1 METPGKGEPL
11 TYAGAGVNIDAGAR
25 VVERIRSAVAST
37 TGDLNIIGGL
47 GGFAGLL
54 ELPAMK
60 QPVLVSATDGVG
72 TKVLLAEALARYDT
86 VGIDLVAMSVNDL
99 LVTGARPLF
108 FLDYLAVGQLD
119 PEKAASLVEGVAAG
133 CRQAGCA
140 LLGGE
145 TAEMP
150 DVYQGGHFDMA
161 GFAVGVVE
169 KDRIID
175 GSRVAAGDA
184 IIGLPASG
192 LHSNGFSLVRQILK
206 VNNIGYGDRVEGLTG
221 SDAADASGA
230 SGDDFIGAALLV
242 PTVIYAAAT
251 AALMAAADVHGMAH
265 ITGGGL
271 PENTPRVIP
280 AGLCARIDRS
290 RWQVPPLFDTLQRLG
305 NVARDEMF
313 RTFNMGIGFLAV
325 VGPGD
330 REQALAAVPGAVVI
344 GEVVSGSAKV
354 ELIG

>member
-1 METPGKGEPL
+1 M
-11 TYAGAGVNIDAGAR
+11 
-25 VVERIRSAVAST
+25 AST

-47 GGFAGLL
+47 GGFAGLV

-60 QPVLVSATDGVG
+60 HPVLVAATDGVG
-72 TKVLLAEALARYDT
+72 TKVLLAAALERFGT

-119 PEKAASLVEGVAAG
+119 PAQAASLVEGVAAG

-150 DVYQGGHFDMA
+150 DVYQGGHFDLA

-169 KDRIID
+169 KARIID

-184 IIGLPASG
+184 IIGMPASG
-192 LHSNGFSLVRQILK
+192 VHSNGFSLVRQILK
-206 VNNIGYGDRVEGLTG
+206 VNGIGYGDRVEGVMATG
-221 SDAADASGA
+221 GDAAGA
-230 SGDDFIGAALLV
+230 AGDVSIGEALLV
-242 PTVIYAAAT
+242 PTVIYSDAV
-251 AALMAAADVHGMAH
+251 AALGAAADVRAMAH

-280 AGLCARIDRS
+280 DGLCARIDRS

-305 NVARDEMF
+305 NVEREEMF
-313 RTFNMGIGFLAV
+313 RTFNMGIGFVAV
-325 VGPGD
+325 VAAQD
-330 REQALAAVPGAVVI
+330 RQQALAAVPGAVVI
-344 GEVVSGSAKV
+344 GEVVPGGAKV

>member
-1 METPGKGEPL
+1 M
-11 TYAGAGVNIDAGAR
+11 
-25 VVERIRSAVAST
+25 AST

-47 GGFAGLL
+47 GGFAGLV

-60 QPVLVSATDGVG
+60 HPVLVAATDGVG
-72 TKVLLAEALARYDT
+72 TKVLLAAALERFGT

-108 FLDYLAVGQLD
+108 FLDYLAVGRLD
-119 PEKAASLVEGVAAG
+119 PAQAASLVEGVAAG

-150 DVYQGGHFDMA
+150 DVYQGGHFDLA

-175 GSRVAAGDA
+175 GSRVTVGDA

-192 LHSNGFSLVRQILK
+192 VHSNGFSLVRQILK
-206 VNNIGYGDRVEGLTG
+206 VNGIGYGDRVEGVTATG
-221 SDAADASGA
+221 DDAAGA
-230 SGDDFIGAALLV
+230 AGDVSIGEALLV
-242 PTVIYAAAT
+242 PTVIYADAV
-251 AALMAAADVHGMAH
+251 AALNAAADVRAMAH

-280 AGLCARIDRS
+280 DGLCARIDRS
-290 RWQVPPLFDTLQRLG
+290 RWQVPALFDILQRLG
-305 NVARDEMF
+305 NVEREEMF
-313 RTFNMGIGFLAV
+313 RTFNMGIGFVAV
-325 VGPGD
+325 VAAQD
-330 REQALAAVPGAVVI
+330 RQQALVAVPGAVVI
-344 GEVVSGSAKV
+344 GEVVSGGAKV